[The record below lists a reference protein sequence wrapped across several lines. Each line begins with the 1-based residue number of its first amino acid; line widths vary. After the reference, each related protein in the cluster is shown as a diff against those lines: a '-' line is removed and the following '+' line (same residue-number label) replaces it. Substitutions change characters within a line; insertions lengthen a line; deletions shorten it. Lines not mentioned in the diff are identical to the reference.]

1 MNFIASQT
9 TALCI
14 VVGLFLTITVIE
26 AQKFTIEPESVI
38 QAEGLLA
45 KFECLSPGASG
56 YPWFVDGT
64 PSVSPDFSSEIKV
77 AGGTSGRPSVL
88 TIPASSQF
96 NNSVIQCA
104 AFSLS
109 GAVLFSRIAILT
121 VERVILVVLNG
132 ETKIT
137 VSVMNNFTMNNLAYR
152 VDISLVPL
160 VTNEMVALPPLNG
173 IQNQVQFNYQQLK
186 NHTVCDTFTFT
197 VTPITSESGMEGNQ
211 SEPVTG
217 FFTQVTDSNVIPL
230 ISQGGNVLKK
240 IVHLGGMVPN
250 CTNFTSYQVT
260 TDILVPINKTIED
273 PQMINFSLPTDQIIN
288 ISVTLTSITGV
299 RLIFKDMLIRT
310 TDVQNLIVHVCPQ
323 ENCASIEYVEST
335 LSPGA
340 LLCVIRIIDG
350 ELDFQST
357 RLVPIRRHMSDNF
370 TIPVAVSGKYSVVA
384 FDLENNNMSVPR
396 MPISIVA
403 DDETTVLS
411 NESSTEPSSPPNSE
425 GITVTKLSN
434 GSAEVTCTTSGQ
446 SCLALFQSKTSLDLM
461 VVVGFIEPPNDR
473 TVVSLDATSDVYVVV
488 YTWNSDSGETI
499 FDGKVSFI
507 DQLELRT
514 SPPRT
519 QSPPDSTESPSL
531 SSPQPPPP
539 IVIIIV
545 IVVTLILVIAIIV
558 IVIVILYRV
567 KKGKRGNKVLHSSY
581 IHELDEVIPYQ
592 EQWKRFTTIES

>member
-1 MNFIASQT
+1 MELVAAIASQT

-260 TDILVPINKTIED
+260 TDIL
-273 PQMINFSLPTDQIIN
+273 IIN

-299 RLIFKDMLIRT
+299 RLIFKDMLI
-310 TDVQNLIVHVCPQ
+310 
-323 ENCASIEYVEST
+323 
-335 LSPGA
+335 
-340 LLCVIRIIDG
+340 
-350 ELDFQST
+350 
-357 RLVPIRRHMSDNF
+357 
-370 TIPVAVSGKYSVVA
+370 K
-384 FDLENNNMSVPR
+384 
-396 MPISIVA
+396 
-403 DDETTVLS
+403 
-411 NESSTEPSSPPNSE
+411 SSTEPSSPPNSE

>member
-1 MNFIASQT
+1 MELVAAIASQT

-240 IVHLGGMVPN
+240 IVHLGGM
-250 CTNFTSYQVT
+250 
-260 TDILVPINKTIED
+260 
-273 PQMINFSLPTDQIIN
+273 IIN

>member
-1 MNFIASQT
+1 MELVAAIASQT

-121 VERVILVVLNG
+121 VERVILEVLNG

-186 NHTVCDTFTFT
+186 NHTVCDIFSFT
-197 VTPITSESGMEGNQ
+197 VTPITSESRMEGNQ

-217 FFTQVTDSNVIPL
+217 FFTQVTGSNVIPL
-230 ISQGGNVLKK
+230 ISNVLKK

-273 PQMINFSLPTDQIIN
+273 PQMINFLLPTDQIIN
-288 ISVTLTSITGV
+288 ISVTLTSIMGV
-299 RLIFKDMLIRT
+299 GLIFKDMLIRT
-310 TDVQNLIVHVCPQ
+310 TDVQNLIVDVCPK
-323 ENCASIEYVEST
+323 ENCASIEYVEGSF
-335 LSPGA
+335 SPGA
-340 LLCVIRIIDG
+340 LVCEIRIIDG
-350 ELDFQST
+350 ELDFQSM
-357 RLVPIRRHMSDNF
+357 RLVPIRRNMSNNF

-403 DDETTVLS
+403 DDESTVLS
-411 NESSTEPSSPPNSE
+411 ND
-425 GITVTKLSN
+425 
-434 GSAEVTCTTSGQ
+434 
-446 SCLALFQSKTSLDLM
+446 CLT
-461 VVVGFIEPPNDR
+461 R
-473 TVVSLDATSDVYVVV
+473 
-488 YTWNSDSGETI
+488 
-499 FDGKVSFI
+499 
-507 DQLELRT
+507 DQL
-514 SPPRT
+514 S
-519 QSPPDSTESPSL
+519 
-531 SSPQPPPP
+531 
-539 IVIIIV
+539 
-545 IVVTLILVIAIIV
+545 
-558 IVIVILYRV
+558 
-567 KKGKRGNKVLHSSY
+567 
-581 IHELDEVIPYQ
+581 
-592 EQWKRFTTIES
+592 